1 MKGLLKGLRYISDI
15 FEQEKE
21 QEMQIGNPTD
31 VKHVAHIGMDGPS
44 ANKPSWMNEFN
55 SAEELSSDTLANNLQ
70 ETPSAAGDHESLPPT
85 SNEKPKKPR
94 RKASIENGTAVES
107 SKVSEKGSRGN
118 RSSNNSMDSPARESS
133 SQGRRHSNRSSNGSE
148 SPSQDLPDIPKKS
161 RRKKSKASSGG
172 SDGSSISSRT
182 KECSLPDVTELE
194 S

>member
-1 MKGLLKGLRYISDI
+1 
-15 FEQEKE
+15 
-21 QEMQIGNPTD
+21 MQIGNPTD

-85 SNEKPKKPR
+85 SNEKPKKTR
-94 RKASIENGTAVES
+94 CKASIENGTAVES

-172 SDGSSISSRT
+172 SDRSSISSRT
-182 KECSLPDVTELE
+182 KEGSLPDVTELE

>member
-44 ANKPSWMNEFN
+44 ANKPSW
-55 SAEELSSDTLANNLQ
+55 
-70 ETPSAAGDHESLPPT
+70 
-85 SNEKPKKPR
+85 PKKTR

-107 SKVSEKGSRGN
+107 SKVSEKGSRGH
-118 RSSNNSMDSPARESS
+118 RSSNNSMGSPAREPS
-133 SQGRRHSNRSSNGSE
+133 SQGRRHSNRSSNVSE

-161 RRKKSKASSGG
+161 RPKKSKASSGG

-182 KECSLPDVTELE
+182 KEGCLPDVTELE

>member
-70 ETPSAAGDHESLPPT
+70 ETPSSA
-85 SNEKPKKPR
+85 
-94 RKASIENGTAVES
+94 ENGTAVES
-107 SKVSEKGSRGN
+107 SKVSEKGSRGH
-118 RSSNNSMDSPARESS
+118 RSSNNSMGSPARESS

-182 KECSLPDVTELE
+182 KEGSLPDVTELE